1 MKKFLLLAALA
12 CGSLNAM
19 AQTISANGNCIGTE
33 TGDYI
38 YVTISN
44 PNGYAAMQFDVTLP
58 SGYELFTTTDNNGK
72 VTIPTSKGNALKD
85 VERAYQEKT
94 GDEDFVFSVSKSITN
109 GKLRVV
115 IYNMENEP
123 LGEGTLLSF
132 RIKGD
137 GKSAGDITIDGIILA
152 GDKSSAQNGT
162 GLNLK
167 AVIAK
172 GIPMSVTSDK
182 GVTTFVSP
190 FDVNLPNGWKASE
203 GEYNASSKIVTIDD
217 EKAPAKLTAGVPSF
231 VFGEKGDAVC
241 FGVEDKNCLG
251 NGKVLTGTF
260 DGLTATNGYVLQGG
274 KLREITTPGIT
285 IPAYKAYIAGDK
297 SVKGISF
304 GDVDAISSVEVGNG
318 EQVIY
323 NVSGQR
329 LNKTQ
334 KGVNIVNG
342 KKYIVK

>member
-12 CGSLNAM
+12 CGSLSAM
-19 AQTISANGNCIGTE
+19 AQTLGANGNCIASE
-33 TGDYI
+33 KGDALNI
-38 YVTISN
+38 TISN
-44 PNGYAAMQFDVTLP
+44 PNGYAAMQFDVYLPEGYSFYKTSSGNIPLVEGDAITKAQDKYYKDNEEKMSFTL
-58 SGYELFTTTDNNGK
+58 EKAMQKDK
-72 VTIPTSKGNALKD
+72 AL
-85 VERAYQEKT
+85 RII
-94 GDEDFVFSVSKSITN
+94 VFSFKNQPI
-109 GKLRVV
+109 
-115 IYNMENEP
+115 E
-123 LGEGTLLSF
+123 EGTVLNFKLV
-132 RIKGD
+132 GD
-137 GKSAGDITIDGIILA
+137 GRTPGNVEIRNVVLA
-152 GDKSSAQNGT
+152 GDKSSAQDGS
-162 GLNLK
+162 GLHLEP
-167 AVIAK
+167 VIVK
-172 GIPMSVTSDK
+172 GIPMSITSDK

-190 FDVNLPNGWKASE
+190 FDVNLPHGWKASE

-274 KLREITTPGIT
+274 KLREITTAGIK
-285 IPAYKAYIAGDK
+285 IPAYKAYITGDK